1 MTARVARDTPNQPKI
16 SVVTPSLNQ
25 GRFLRD
31 ALQSVVDQNY
41 PRVEHIVVEGG
52 SQDDSIEVL
61 SKYAHYGHVCLIEA
75 VPPRGQSH
83 AVNVGFRAATGDVF
97 GWLNADD
104 RYCPGAFAEAV
115 AALADS
121 DADLVYGSWEIIDE
135 HGRFLWAYKAGPFDL
150 DQFLNGVNVSIAQ
163 PAVFFRRSLL
173 ERTGYLDET
182 LHYVMDFDFLL
193 RAARVT
199 AFGRVDA
206 TLAQFRHHSNSK
218 TIAQTRRFYPEG
230 RRVARRHGGPFFST
244 AFRRHYLSPL
254 SPRYWLPVKAKKLL
268 RRFRR

>member
-1 MTARVARDTPNQPKI
+1 VATDTAKQPKI

-52 SQDDSIEVL
+52 SQDDSVEVL
-61 SKYAHYGHVCLIEA
+61 NEYAHYGHVCLIEA
-75 VPPRGQSH
+75 VPPQGQSH
-83 AVNVGFRAATGDVF
+83 AVNIGFRAATGDVI

-115 AALADS
+115 AALADPG
-121 DADLVYGSWEIIDE
+121 ADLVYGSWEIIDE
-135 HGRFLWAYKAGPFDL
+135 EGRFVSAFEAGPFDL
-150 DQFLNGVNVSIAQ
+150 DQFLNGVTSIAQ
-163 PAVFFRRSLL
+163 PTVFFRRSLL
-173 ERTGYLDET
+173 ERIGYLDET
-182 LHYVMDFDFLL
+182 LHYVMDFDLLL

-199 AFGRVDA
+199 TFQRVDA

-218 TIAQTRRFYPEG
+218 SMAQARRFYPEG
-230 RRVARRHGGPFFST
+230 RRVARRHGGPFLST
-244 AFRRHYLSPL
+244 AFRRHYVSPL
-254 SPRYWLPVKAKKLL
+254 LPRNWWRVKEKKVL